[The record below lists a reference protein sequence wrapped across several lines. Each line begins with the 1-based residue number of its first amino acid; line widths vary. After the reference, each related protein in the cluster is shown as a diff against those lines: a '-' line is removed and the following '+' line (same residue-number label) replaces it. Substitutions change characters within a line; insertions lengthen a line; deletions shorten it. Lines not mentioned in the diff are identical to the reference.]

1 MRSTPGADVT
11 VVRRIALLA
20 LLLATTGVA
29 CGPRDSAAPAPS
41 EPRTA
46 APAAPPAVIPAPP
59 PPTPRDGPPPTA
71 KLAIDREMHA
81 DLEKPR
87 SPSDGGGRA
96 WFDPGPRARVVA
108 QSAQRLVIVYEV
120 GPQGI
125 APGGS
130 ILLETKKWWFWSP
143 AQSVDP
149 QAPGYV
155 TAATSARGVEL
166 SLRDVPPTGIIIEA
180 GGVAIDVHG
189 RSLRPG
195 ERVRIT
201 YGAGPALA
209 KVEMF
214 AERGDH
220 MWLQVDGDGDG
231 VRGLVAESPI
241 VDTDAGPPSQIA
253 LLLPT
258 TARVGET
265 VSLHVSLLD
274 DLANWCRG
282 ARADVQLDADAG
294 LEVPAQLSLR
304 DGTAEVPVTVRSPGI
319 LRVRAT
325 GLGGRAARSNPLVV
339 LPQTPRILWA
349 DLHGHSN
356 LSDGTGTAEDYFR
369 FARDVAGLDV
379 AVLTDHDH
387 VGRRPLDATP
397 EYWAEIRKQV
407 AAFNVPGRFVTIL
420 GFEWTSWIHGHR
432 HVLYFDGDG
441 AVISSAEPAYTSPLQ
456 LWDALR
462 GKRALTF
469 AHHSAGGPIATNWE
483 IPPDPVLEPVTEI
496 VSVHGNSEAPDA
508 PHEIH
513 EPVAGNFVRDALQR
527 GYRLGFVGSGD
538 SHDGHP
544 GLVSLGNSGSGGL
557 AAILSDDLTRDGVL
571 EALRARRV
579 YATNGQRIFLQ
590 ATLDGVPMG
599 SVMAVTAAGNP
610 ARLSVLA
617 VGESGFDR
625 IDVIR
630 GPAVVHSIP
639 GEQRARIG
647 FTEEVRDL
655 RPGETVYVRAVQS
668 DGGAAWSSPFF
679 FE

>member
-1 MRSTPGADVT
+1 MR
-11 VVRRIALLA
+11 RLALLA
-20 LLLATTGVA
+20 LLLATTTAA
-29 CGPRDSAAPAPS
+29 CGSRDSAAPAPQES
-41 EPRTA
+41 SAA
-46 APAAPPAVIPAPP
+46 APAAPLAAIPAPP
-59 PPTPRDGPPPTA
+59 PPTPREGPPPTA
-71 KLAIDREMHA
+71 KPEIEREMRA
-81 DLEKPR
+81 DLDKQR

-108 QSAQRLVIVYEV
+108 QSSARLVIVYEV

-143 AQSVDP
+143 GQSVDP
-149 QAPGYV
+149 EAPGYV
-155 TAATSARGVEL
+155 TAETNARGVEL

-180 GGVAIDVHG
+180 GGVAIEVHG

-201 YGAGPALA
+201 YGAGPAQA
-209 KVEMF
+209 TVEAF
-214 AERGDH
+214 AERDDH
-220 MWLQVDGDGDG
+220 LWLQVDGDGDG
-231 VRGLVAESPI
+231 VSALVVESPI
-241 VDTDAGPPSQIA
+241 VDTEAGTPSQIV
-253 LLLPT
+253 LLMPT

-265 VSLHVSLLD
+265 VRLHVSVLD
-274 DLANWCRG
+274 DRANWCRG
-282 ARADVQLDADAG
+282 ARAEVQLQADAG
-294 LEVPAQLSLR
+294 LELPAQVSLR
-304 DGTAEVPVTVRSPGI
+304 DGHAEVATVVRSPGI
-319 LRVRAT
+319 LWVRAS
-325 GLGGRAARSNPLVV
+325 GLDGRAARSNPLVV

-356 LSDGTGTAEDYFR
+356 LSDGSGTPEDYFR
-369 FARDVAGLDV
+369 YARDIAGLDV

-397 EYWAEIRKQV
+397 AYWAEIRKQV
-407 AAFNVPGRFVTIL
+407 AVANAPGRFVTIL

-432 HVLYFDGDG
+432 HVLYFDDDG
-441 AVISSAEPAYTSPLQ
+441 AVISTADPAYTTPVQ

-483 IPPDPVLEPVTEI
+483 FAPDPVLEPVTEI

-513 EPVAGNFVRDALQR
+513 EPVAGNFVRDVLQR
-527 GYRLGFVGSGD
+527 GFRLGFVGSGD

-544 GLVSLGNSGSGGL
+544 GLTLLGNSGSGGL
-557 AAILSDDLTRDGVL
+557 AAILSDDLTRDGIL

-590 ATLDGVPMG
+590 TTLGGAPMG
-599 SVMAVTAAGNP
+599 SVLSVPAAGDP

-617 VGESGFDR
+617 IGESGFDR

-639 GEQRARIG
+639 GEARVRIG
-647 FTEEVRDL
+647 FTEELRDL

-668 DGGAAWSSPFF
+668 DGGVAWSSPFF

>member
-1 MRSTPGADVT
+1 M
-11 VVRRIALLA
+11 RRIALLM
-20 LLLATTGVA
+20 LLLATASVA
-29 CGPRDSAAPAPS
+29 CGSRDSAAPAPPAS
-41 EPRTA
+41 V
-46 APAAPPAVIPAPP
+46 PAAPLAAVPAPP
-59 PPTPRDGPPPTA
+59 PRDGPPPTA
-71 KLAIDREMHA
+71 QLAIDREMHA
-81 DLEKPR
+81 DLAKQR
-87 SPSDGGGRA
+87 SPSDGGGSA

-108 QSAQRLVIVYEV
+108 QTAARLVIVYEV

-130 ILLETKKWWFWSP
+130 MLLETKKWWFWSP
-143 AQSVDP
+143 AQSADP
-149 QAPGYV
+149 EASGYV
-155 TAATSARGVEL
+155 TAETNARGVEL
-166 SLRDVPPTGIIIEA
+166 SLRDVPPTGIIIES
-180 GGVAIDVHG
+180 GGVAIDVGG
-189 RSLRPG
+189 RSMRPG

-209 KVEMF
+209 KVDMF
-214 AERGDH
+214 AERGDR

-231 VRGLVAESPI
+231 VRGLVALSPI

-253 LLLPT
+253 LLMPT
-258 TARVGET
+258 TARVGDT
-265 VSLHVSLLD
+265 VQLHVSLLD
-274 DLANWCRG
+274 DRANWCRG

-294 LEVPAQLSLR
+294 LEAPAQVSLR
-304 DGTAEVPVTVRSPGI
+304 DGVAEVPIVVRSPGI

-325 GLGGRAARSNPLVV
+325 GLSGHAARSNPLVV

-387 VGRRPLDATP
+387 VGRRSLDATP
-397 EYWAEIRKQV
+397 EYWTEIRKQV
-407 AAFNVPGRFVTIL
+407 EAFDVPGRFVTIL

-441 AVISSAEPAYTSPLQ
+441 AVLSTADPSYTSPLQ

-508 PHEIH
+508 PHVIH

-544 GLVSLGNSGSGGL
+544 GLTSLGNSGSGGL
-557 AAILSDDLTRDGVL
+557 AAILSDDLSRDGIL

-590 ATLDGVPMG
+590 ATLNGATMG
-599 SVMAVTAAGNP
+599 SVMAASAAGNP

-617 VGESGFDR
+617 IGESGFER

-639 GEQRARIG
+639 GEERARIG
-647 FTEEVRDL
+647 FTEELRDL

>member
-1 MRSTPGADVT
+1 MRRVA
-11 VVRRIALLA
+11 ALLS
-20 LLLATTGVA
+20 LLLIANVA
-29 CGPRDSAAPAPS
+29 CGSRDAAAPAPAPT
-41 EPRTA
+41 EPAAA
-46 APAAPPAVIPAPP
+46 APAAPPVVVAPP

-71 KLAIDREMHA
+71 KMGLEREMRA
-81 DLEKPR
+81 DLAKPL
-87 SPSDGGGRA
+87 SPSDGGGRG
-96 WFDPGPRARVVA
+96 WFDPGPRARVVS
-108 QSAQRLVIVYEV
+108 QSSERLVIVYEA

-130 ILLETKKWWFWSP
+130 ILLETKKWWFWSVP
-143 AQSVDP
+143 QSSDP
-149 QAPGYV
+149 EARGYV
-155 TAATSARGVEL
+155 TAATNARGVEL
-166 SLRDVPPTGIIIEA
+166 TLRDVPPAGNLIEA
-180 GGVAIDVHG
+180 GGVAIDVGG

-209 KVEMF
+209 QVEMF
-214 AERGDH
+214 AERGDR

-231 VRGLVAESPI
+231 VGGLVFESPI

-253 LLLPT
+253 LLMPT
-258 TARVGET
+258 TGRVGET
-265 VSLHVSLLD
+265 LRLHVSLLD
-274 DLANWCRG
+274 DRANWCRG
-282 ARADVQLDADAG
+282 AKADVQLEADAG
-294 LEVPAQLSLR
+294 LEVPAKVALR
-304 DGTAEVPVTVRSPGI
+304 DGHAEVPVVVRASGI

-325 GLGGRAARSNPLVV
+325 GLDGRAARSNPIVV
-339 LPQTPRILWA
+339 LPSTPRILWA

-356 LSDGTGTAEDYFR
+356 LTDGTGAVDDYFLY
-369 FARDVAGLDV
+369 AREIAGLDV

-397 EYWAEIRKQV
+397 EYWTEIRKQV
-407 AAFNVPGRFVTIL
+407 AAFNDPGRFVTIL

-441 AVISSAEPAYTSPLQ
+441 AVLSTADPAYTSPIQ

-469 AHHSAGGPIATNWE
+469 AHHSAGGPVATNWE

-496 VSVHGNSEAPDA
+496 VSVHGNSESPDA

-513 EPVAGNFVRDALQR
+513 EPVAGNFVRDVLQR
-527 GYRLGFVGSGD
+527 GFRLGFVGSGD

-544 GLVSLGNSGSGGL
+544 GLTALGNSGSGGL
-557 AAILSDDLTRDGVL
+557 AAILSEDLTRDGVL
-571 EALRARRV
+571 AALRARRV
-579 YATNGQRIFLQ
+579 YATNGFRIFLNV
-590 ATLDGVPMG
+590 TLDGSPMG
-599 SVMAVTAAGNP
+599 SVLAAPAAGKP
-610 ARLSVLA
+610 ARLAVLA
-617 VGESGFDR
+617 VGESGFER

-630 GPAVVHSIP
+630 GPNVVRSIP
-639 GEQRARIG
+639 GEDRMRIG
-647 FTEEVRDL
+647 FTEELRDL
-655 RPGETVYVRAVQS
+655 RPGETVYVRAVQA